1 MSMLDHKLE
10 PEVTEV
16 RRLEV
21 ITGTGRRRKFA
32 ADFKA
37 RVVEETLAPDAV
49 VSEIARQ
56 HGLTPQQVF
65 TWRRQAREW

>member
-1 MSMLDHKLE
+1 MSMLEKLE
-10 PEVTEV
+10 PEATEV

-37 RVVEETLAPDAV
+37 RVVEETLRSLYELIIRLMLSFASKASNSTLLLLG
-49 VSEIARQ
+49 SE
-56 HGLTPQQVF
+56 
-65 TWRRQAREW
+65 

>member
-1 MSMLDHKLE
+1 MLELE
-10 PEVTEV
+10 PEATEV

-37 RVVEETLAPDAV
+37 RVVEETLRSLYELIIRLMLSFASKASNSTLLLLG
-49 VSEIARQ
+49 SE
-56 HGLTPQQVF
+56 
-65 TWRRQAREW
+65 

>member
-1 MSMLDHKLE
+1 MSMLELE
-10 PEVTEV
+10 PEATEV

-37 RVVEETLAPDAV
+37 RVVEETLRSLYELIIRLMLSFASKASNSTLLLLG
-49 VSEIARQ
+49 SE
-56 HGLTPQQVF
+56 
-65 TWRRQAREW
+65 

>member
-10 PEVTEV
+10 PEATEV

-37 RVVEETLAPDAV
+37 RVVEETLRSLYELIIRLMLSFASKASNSTLLLLG
-49 VSEIARQ
+49 SE
-56 HGLTPQQVF
+56 
-65 TWRRQAREW
+65 

>member
-37 RVVEETLAPDAV
+37 RVVEETLRSLYELIIRLMLSFASKASNSTLLLLG
-49 VSEIARQ
+49 SE
-56 HGLTPQQVF
+56 
-65 TWRRQAREW
+65 